1 MVEIIYRPIQQL
13 IILECIKYKSPSEL
27 LQSLIL
33 APGQPAVLFWAEG
46 VLFLPAPLSP
56 SAEFF
61 AEELTKGRMYWTSIS
76 FTLMPGYQDKI
87 LIEKGPEASV
97 INVSSSPTLR
107 QVAKWLKENYERL

>member
-46 VLFLPAPLSP
+46 VLFLPVPLSP
-56 SAEFF
+56 SVDFF
-61 AEELTKGRMYWTSIS
+61 AEELAKGRIYWTSVS
-76 FTLMPGYQDKI
+76 FTLMSEYQDSI
-87 LIEKGPEASV
+87 LIEKGPEARV
-97 INVSSSPTLR
+97 INVSSSPTLKD
-107 QVAKWLKENYERL
+107 VAKWLKENYDNL